1 MISIIRATPSAKA
14 EPSRARPLLLLL
26 LLPTPLVP
34 GGLPLAEVI
43 LEAQRGESEGFLGRG
58 AGSSSPEGSGRES
71 QQDSAASRSSRA
83 LRGGGKF
90 RKRQQNPKSLSRRGK
105 QSVSTQ
111 SWRICSRMERPR
123 APQCPRH
130 GSGFPPRGRPVQ
142 ELRCS

>member
-1 MISIIRATPSAKA
+1 MISIIRATPSANA
-14 EPSRARPLLLLL
+14 EPSRARPLLL

-83 LRGGGKF
+83 LRGGG
-90 RKRQQNPKSLSRRGK
+90 NSGK
-105 QSVSTQ
+105 
-111 SWRICSRMERPR
+111 
-123 APQCPRH
+123 
-130 GSGFPPRGRPVQ
+130 GSKTPN
-142 ELRCS
+142 L

>member
-34 GGLPLAEVI
+34 GGLPLTEVI

-83 LRGGGKF
+83 LRGGENSGK
-90 RKRQQNPKSLSRRGK
+90 
-105 QSVSTQ
+105 
-111 SWRICSRMERPR
+111 
-123 APQCPRH
+123 
-130 GSGFPPRGRPVQ
+130 GSKTPN
-142 ELRCS
+142 L